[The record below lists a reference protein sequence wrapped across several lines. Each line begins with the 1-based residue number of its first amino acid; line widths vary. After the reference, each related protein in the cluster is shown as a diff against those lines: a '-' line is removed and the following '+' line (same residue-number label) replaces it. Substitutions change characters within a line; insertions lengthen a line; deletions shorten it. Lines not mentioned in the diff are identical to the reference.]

1 MNRDGIN
8 KYALGGVILG
18 IFLLSIFGIQSAFT
32 RLSSQPDATGQS
44 ANNTAQT
51 SRVNGNLT
59 VEDGGFAEDIRSD
72 ETARNATNG
81 NGQATTAAPFAL
93 TTLETAGTYIQR
105 QKSVETDQVV
115 ANTSVEVKAA
125 TDNTATATQSDSRVT
140 QPTAQ
145 TSQSASQQ
153 RPASAAPA
161 STAVPALW

>member
-32 RLSSQPDATGQS
+32 RLSSQPNATGQS
-44 ANNTAQT
+44 ANNNAQT

-59 VEDGGFAEDIRSD
+59 IEDGGLAEDIQPNENTRSVTGD
-72 ETARNATNG
+72 
-81 NGQATTAAPFAL
+81 NGQPTAEPFAL

-105 QKSVETDQVV
+105 QKSIETDQVV
-115 ANTSVEVKAA
+115 ANTSVDVKAA
-125 TDNTATATQSDSRVT
+125 TNNTATATQSDSRVT

-145 TSQSASQQ
+145 TSQPASQE